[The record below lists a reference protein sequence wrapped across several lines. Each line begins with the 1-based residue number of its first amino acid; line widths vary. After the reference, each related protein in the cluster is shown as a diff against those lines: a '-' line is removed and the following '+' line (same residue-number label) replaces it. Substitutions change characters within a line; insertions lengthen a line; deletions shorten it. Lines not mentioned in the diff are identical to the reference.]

1 MRRQIWTATL
11 ILSASVVLMGCSE
24 EVPPSVNIEIVERE
38 DFTYSAGYSNGCRF
52 KFQIVNNTDDQL
64 AKLEAFVL
72 EDEKFLFSVSGEL
85 PPRGALTRTTDIQQN
100 KRCREIS
107 QDLGLRKNTCTLGSR
122 PQDECFGLLSL
133 VVPE

>member
-72 EDEKFLFSVSGEL
+72 EDEKFLFW
-85 PPRGALTRTTDIQQN
+85 RQ
-100 KRCREIS
+100 
-107 QDLGLRKNTCTLGSR
+107 
-122 PQDECFGLLSL
+122 
-133 VVPE
+133 